1 MEEKKKMSGHSLERL
16 RGFLSDFRM
25 NKRGDVSVKDAVLL
39 AVAFFVS
46 AIVMP
51 IGITEIANANTT
63 GWNTA
68 VTTVFTI
75 LFPILALIALVL
87 RFVPTK
93 VG

>member
-1 MEEKKKMSGHSLERL
+1 M
-16 RGFLSDFRM
+16 
-25 NKRGDVSVKDAVLL
+25 LL
-39 AVAFFVS
+39 AIAFFVS

-51 IGITEIANANTT
+51 IGISEVANANTT

-75 LFPILALIALVL
+75 LFPILAIIALVL

-93 VG
+93 IGG

>member
-1 MEEKKKMSGHSLERL
+1 MSGHYLKRL
-16 RGFLSDFRM
+16 KGFLSHFSRDM
-25 NKRGDVSVKDAVLL
+25 RGEVSVKEAVLL

-51 IGITEIANANTT
+51 IGITEIANSNTT
-63 GWNTA
+63 GWNEA
-68 VTTVFTI
+68 VITVFTI
-75 LFPILALIALVL
+75 LFPILALIGLVL